1 MAYHLYWLSG
11 APPVWRVMLALNLK
25 KIRYTDTRF
34 EMGSDDLSD
43 PAFRLISPRG
53 EVPVLMTPDGP
64 VRESLAI
71 LAYLD
76 RVKPDPPL
84 FGRSPTEAGVI
95 WQWIMDYENH
105 LRGAMVTM
113 STIAFRGEQE
123 ARKDDLAAAME
134 VGCREMETI
143 LHRLRLMPWLGGN
156 QLSAAD
162 IAFYPGVQW
171 MRRAM
176 RHVDETPMHALMDHP
191 ALRKWEQKI
200 EKLPKFAQT
209 IPPHWTADEPANI
222 SGLLG

>member
-1 MAYHLYWLSG
+1 MGYHLYWLSG

-34 EMGSDDLSD
+34 EIGSSD
-43 PAFRLISPRG
+43 MADPSFRLINPRG
-53 EVPVLMTPDGP
+53 QVPVLMTPDGP

-76 RVKPDPPL
+76 RVKPEPPL
-84 FGRSPTEAGVI
+84 FGRGPTEAGVI

-105 LRGAMVTM
+105 LRGAMVTL
-113 STIAFRGEQE
+113 STIVYNDEQD
-123 ARKDDLAAAME
+123 ARAADLAVAME

-156 QLSAAD
+156 QVSAAD
-162 IAFYPGVQW
+162 IVFYPGVQW
-171 MRRAM
+171 MRRSLQ
-176 RHVDETPMHALMDHP
+176 HLDPSPMHEMMQNP

-200 EKLPKFAQT
+200 ERLPKYKET
-209 IPPHWTADEPANI
+209 VPPHWSADEPANVAA
-222 SGLLG
+222 LG

>member
-1 MAYHLYWLSG
+1 MAYHLYWVSG

-25 KIRYTDTRF
+25 KIRYTETRF
-34 EMGSDDLSD
+34 EPGSPEMAD
-43 PAFRLISPRG
+43 PAFRQINPRG

-84 FGRSPTEAGVI
+84 YGRSPTEAGVI

-105 LRGAMVTM
+105 LRDAMITM
-113 STIAFRGEQE
+113 SMIAYRNEQDSR
-123 ARKDDLAAAME
+123 AADLAAAMD

-156 QLSAAD
+156 QISAAD
-162 IAFYPGVQW
+162 IVLYPGVQW

-176 RHVDETPMHALMDHP
+176 RHVARTPMHDLMDHA
-191 ALRKWEQKI
+191 ALTRWEQKI
-200 EKLPKFAQT
+200 ERLPKFAQT
-209 IPPHWTADEPANI
+209 IPPHWIANEQVSI
-222 SGLLG
+222 AGLG